1 MIFPREKKRR
11 RLLILFCVLFCGN
24 REREMA
30 GEDWIELKFRL
41 ADGTDIGPTKY
52 NQSMTVSSLKE
63 KIISQWP
70 KESENIPK
78 TVNDVKLINAGKI
91 LDNNRTLAESRLPV
105 GELPGMVITMH
116 VVLRPPTLDKKS
128 EKLQND
134 PPMKN
139 RCACTIL

>member
-1 MIFPREKKRR
+1 
-11 RLLILFCVLFCGN
+11 
-24 REREMA
+24 MA
-30 GEDWIELKFRL
+30 GGEDWIELKFRL